1 MTKIDS
7 YGRRGVTS

>member
-7 YGRRGVTS
+7 